1 VPLRDD
7 SVITRMARPG
17 VVPIVSRMSTE
28 HAVHRDGLPL
38 WRLYAL
44 RFGYLVMAVGLA
56 VYQWPA
62 LLHHDRSWPLM
73 TGVVTV
79 MLAAMSILAVVGI
92 RYPVRMLPLLLFESL
107 WKLMWL
113 GIVGLPQWLSDQMNA
128 ATRQVAGACLWVVL
142 ILVVVPWRWIG
153 TSFVAAQGD
162 RWR

>member
-1 VPLRDD
+1 
-7 SVITRMARPG
+7 
-17 VVPIVSRMSTE
+17 MSTVTDTSASSRPVSTE
-28 HAVHRDGLPL
+28 GTQPADRLPL

-44 RFGYLVMAVGLA
+44 RFAYTVMAVGLA
-56 VYQWPA
+56 VYKWPS
-62 LLHHDRSWPLM
+62 LLHHDRSWPQM

-113 GIVGLPQWLSDQMNA
+113 GIVALPQWLTHQLGAS
-128 ATRQVAGACLWVVL
+128 TRELAGECLWVII
-142 ILVVVPWRWIG
+142 ILPVVPWRYVARW
-153 TSFVAAQGD
+153 FVIARGD